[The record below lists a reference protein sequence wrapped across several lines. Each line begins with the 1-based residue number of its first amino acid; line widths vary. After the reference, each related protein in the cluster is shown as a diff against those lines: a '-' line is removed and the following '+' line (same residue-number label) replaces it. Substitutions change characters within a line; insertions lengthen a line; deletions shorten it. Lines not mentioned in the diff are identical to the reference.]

1 MGHVNISKL
10 ARLLVKLHKSPSG
23 WLCVHPKLNR
33 SSSND
38 KQQRSKLIRSDGT
51 IEVYNHPIMVSELT
65 KDFPKHKICRSDLLY
80 IGQKTPVLSETDTLK
95 LGLNYFLLPSDFFKN
110 DLTFLTIASM
120 KANGVK
126 KSVVTT
132 TKQPFLIQKGE
143 KTGERLRIRVSEDF
157 MSELMIEGREE
168 EEEDGEG
175 EGEGEGEGRVCNTVK
190 LKKDYVQLVGL
201 RKWKPKL
208 ETITETK
215 AMVEKRKKKKRK
227 RFSVMKKKNQTTD
240 LVSKRKVQSK
250 FIKSKSVSK

>member
-38 KQQRSKLIRSDGT
+38 KQQRSKLIRSD
-51 IEVYNHPIMVSELT
+51 
-65 KDFPKHKICRSDLLY
+65 
-80 IGQKTPVLSETDTLK
+80 
-95 LGLNYFLLPSDFFKN
+95 DFFKN